1 MTPVVYA
8 VLAMVGFLFFVLVLG
23 GIAYLAFVV
32 VRAVNRFRV
41 SMDAATKA
49 LESVAPMLKSE
60 ELVRLSNGFVLMGR
74 QGAEQV
80 KVGMEMLEKM
90 KALDKTIGLF
100 YSFAVA
106 KNDVEHPGQ
115 ASPSGGGRF
124 SGYSDERA
132 AAVEAAQTAQE
143 PTG

>member
-1 MTPVVYA
+1 
-8 VLAMVGFLFFVLVLG
+8 MVGFLFFVLVLAG
-23 GIAYLAFVV
+23 VAYLAFVSI
-32 VRAVNRFRV
+32 RAVNRFRV

-90 KALDKTIGLF
+90 KALDKTISLF

-106 KNDVEHPGQ
+106 KDEAENPGK
-115 ASPSGGGRF
+115 ARPAGGGRF
-124 SGYSDERA
+124 SGYDEERA
-132 AAVEAAQTAQE
+132 AASEAATKSTQE
-143 PTG
+143 PPG